1 MGGSN
6 GPDPSNNDKDPG
18 NRDQC
23 PARVTGFFPD
33 PGGLVVGD
41 DLSIILDGGAQP
53 RVVLTTQAGVKLGS
67 LAGVPDL
74 QRLITCLQDGVGYT
88 AKVDKVDSGAVV
100 CVLKRVKA

>member
-6 GPDPSNNDKDPG
+6 GPSPGNNKNPG

-33 PGGLVVGD
+33 PGGLALGD

-53 RVVLTTQAGVKLGS
+53 RVVLTTQAGVRLGS

-74 QRLITCLQDGVGYT
+74 QRLITCLQDGVAYT
-88 AKVDKVDSGAVV
+88 AKVDKIDAGAVV

>member
-6 GPDPSNNDKDPG
+6 NHTFDNNRNPV

-53 RVVLTTQAGVKLGS
+53 RVVLTTQTGVKLGS

-74 QRLITCLQDGVGYT
+74 QRLITCLQDGKAYT
-88 AKVDKVDSGAVV
+88 AKVDKIDSGAVV
-100 CVLKRVKA
+100 CVLKRVNA

>member
-6 GPDPSNNDKDPG
+6 GPGPGNNNNPG

-33 PGGLVVGD
+33 PGGLATGD
-41 DLSIILDGGAQP
+41 DLFIMLDGGAQP
-53 RVVLTTQAGVKLGS
+53 RVVLTTKAGVKLGS

-74 QRLITCLQDGVGYT
+74 QRLINCLQDGVEYT
-88 AKVDKVDSGAVV
+88 ARVDKIDSGTVV
-100 CVLKRVKA
+100 CVLRRVSA